1 VRGAVAVQLESKPES
16 KAEPRWVTG
25 ALRFPLGLVT
35 FIVVVAALWT
45 AKAVLIPLAMA
56 ALASCGLR
64 PIHDA
69 LVRLRIPRNVSAAA
83 VVSGVV
89 VLLAGSALALQ
100 TPAANF
106 VSRLPAIT
114 QQLRNTLNQGRALQ
128 STVQPVQQA
137 ANELKK
143 ATETEPPPPEKGVTR
158 VRVEDPPLRLS
169 DLLWRGTMNV
179 MEFAVQATM
188 VIFLVFYLLA
198 SGDRYKEKLM
208 AMAGPSV
215 FRKHLTLEIIN
226 RIVEQ
231 VERFLIARVI
241 ISLIVTIATGAA
253 LALLGVSQWVIWSL
267 AAGLLNN
274 IPYLGPTVAVTAIAF
289 AALAQFGTL
298 EMVLAA
304 GGAAGAIAFVEG
316 FVLTPWIMGRAGRM
330 NAGVVF
336 VSLMFWGWIWGT
348 WGMLLAVP
356 IMMAVKAVCDHVEKF
371 RPVSELLSD

>member
-1 VRGAVAVQLESKPES
+1 VQLESKPES

-64 PIHDA
+64 PIHEA
-69 LVRLRIPRNVSAAA
+69 LVRLRIPRHVSAAA

-89 VLLAGSALALQ
+89 VLLVGSAMALQ

-106 VSRLPAIT
+106 VGRLPAIT
-114 QQLRNTLNQGRALQ
+114 QKLRTTLNQGRALQ

-158 VRVEDPPLRLS
+158 VRVEDSPLRLS

-198 SGDRYKEKLM
+198 SGDRYKEKIM

-226 RIVEQ
+226 RIIEQ
-231 VERFLIARVI
+231 VERFLVARVI
-241 ISLIVTIATGAA
+241 ISLIVSVATGAA
-253 LALLGVSQWVIWSL
+253 LALLGVSQWLIWGL

-274 IPYLGPTVAVTAIAF
+274 IPYLGPTVAVAAIAF

-330 NAGVVF
+330 NAGVIF